1 MAPNAPSLTH
11 RTVGGMLWLAAGK
24 AAYAG
29 LQLIVLAILARLVLP
44 TDFGVVTAALVVI
57 GFSAIVSQLGLGPAI
72 VQRPDL
78 EQRHLHT
85 AFTASV
91 VFGLG
96 LGAALWLVAPA
107 AAVFFRTPDVAPVLR
122 ALACVFPLQGLGT
135 VADSI
140 ARREL
145 RFRWLAM
152 LDVKAYG
159 LGYGVVGVALG
170 LAGQGVWALVVAE
183 IAEALLRTVIL
194 LANGPR
200 PRFGFERR
208 ALGELLYFG
217 GGFTVAKI
225 AHYFAVQG
233 DRLVV
238 GRMLGPAALG
248 LYGRAYQLMS
258 APAASLGN
266 VIDNALFPAMAR
278 VQHQLPRLATA
289 YRRGITLVAG
299 AVLPLSAVLWLLAP
313 EVVAVVLGSR
323 WDAVVEPFRVLGAAM
338 VLHTSSKISDTLV
351 RATGAVYR
359 RAWRQILFAVL
370 VIGGAVTG
378 QRWGIVGVAY
388 GSLVALSVNYLLMA
402 HLSVQLT
409 GIGWPGFW
417 RAHLPAALLTIA
429 TAPLAG
435 GDAALLRGLGVGPLP
450 VIVGAGVITLAWAA
464 LLVWRFPHVLLGP
477 DAMWMLE
484 TLRGFLPHSL
494 GVRRP
499 PAQLAPET
507 RDLRGA

>member
-1 MAPNAPSLTH
+1 MAPDAQSLTH
-11 RTVGGMLWLAAGK
+11 RTVGGMLWLGAGK

-29 LQLIVLAILARLVLP
+29 LQLIVLAILARLVSP

-78 EQRHLHT
+78 EPRHVHT

-91 VFGLG
+91 LFGFC
-96 LGAALWLVAPA
+96 LGAALWFVAPA

-122 ALACVFPLQGLGT
+122 ALAWVFPLQGVGT
-135 VADSI
+135 VADSL

-145 RFRWLAM
+145 RFRWLAT

-159 LGYGVVGVALG
+159 LGYGVVGVALA
-170 LAGQGVWALVVAE
+170 LAGHGVWALVAAE
-183 IAEALLRTVIL
+183 IAEALVRSLIL

-200 PRFGFERR
+200 PRVGLERR

-225 AHYFAVQG
+225 AHFFAVQG

-258 APAASLGN
+258 APAASLGT

-278 VQHQLPRLATA
+278 VQRQLPRLATA

-299 AVLPLSAVLWLLAP
+299 AVLPVSAALWLLAP
-313 EVVAVVLGSR
+313 EVVALVLGPR
-323 WDAVVEPFRVLGAAM
+323 WDAVVGPFRVLGAAM
-338 VLHTSSKISDTLV
+338 VLHSSSRISDTLV

-359 RAWRQILFAVL
+359 RAWRQTLFAAL
-370 VIGGAVTG
+370 VIGGAAIG
-378 QRWGIVGVAY
+378 QRWGIVGVAG
-388 GSLVALSVNYLLMA
+388 GSLVALCVNYLLMA

-409 GIGWPGFW
+409 GIGWRAFW
-417 RAHLPAALLTIA
+417 RAHVPAALLTIA
-429 TAPLAG
+429 TAPLTG
-435 GDAALLRGLGVGPLP
+435 GAAALLRGLGTGPLL
-450 VIVGAGVITLAWAA
+450 VIVGAGAITLAWAA
-464 LLVWRFPHVLLGP
+464 LLLWRFPHAFLGP
-477 DAMWMLE
+477 DALWMLD
-484 TLRGFLPHSL
+484 TLRGFLPGSVGL
-494 GVRRP
+494 GRAS
-499 PAQLAPET
+499 AQAAPEAPSVG
-507 RDLRGA
+507 GA